1 MNLKALIVCILFGA
15 GALNFVSIK
24 QNTGQNCVVTGTV
37 KGVRK
42 DMLYILFEDT
52 TTKHTRVDSALIE
65 NEKFTYRV
73 NLSKPQLCMLS
84 LKITNKNGKKIG
96 FGMGGKVIVSEGML
110 TVKAHKDSLT
120 RLTAAGTLLQDEY
133 NDVMNKL
140 NTEYKTWSDLNMA
153 HQKALKAKD
162 AKKVNLLEEKIVV
175 EKFKIR
181 EIIITHTKRNPSSF
195 VPAYVA
201 YTNFPLIRDVS
212 NDIYNL
218 LSNTGKQYIYAEWLA
233 NRVFNSGTA
242 IGALAPAFDLPDVNG
257 NLVSL
262 NQYKGKYILLDFWAS
277 WCGPCRAESPNLIKA
292 YQTFRSKNFEI
303 IGVSIDKS
311 KQNWIKA
318 LNEDKLPYTN
328 VIVPQELLRKIS
340 DTYGIRSIPQNFLLD
355 PKGKIIALNLRGSE
369 VYQKMQAILK

>member
-1 MNLKALIVCILFGA
+1 M
-15 GALNFVSIK
+15 
-24 QNTGQNCVVTGTV
+24 
-37 KGVRK
+37 
-42 DMLYILFEDT
+42 
-52 TTKHTRVDSALIE
+52 
-65 NEKFTYRV
+65 
-73 NLSKPQLCMLS
+73 
-84 LKITNKNGKKIG
+84 
-96 FGMGGKVIVSEGML
+96 
-110 TVKAHKDSLT
+110 
-120 RLTAAGTLLQDEY
+120 
-133 NDVMNKL
+133 
-140 NTEYKTWSDLNMA
+140 
-153 HQKALKAKD
+153 
-162 AKKVNLLEEKIVV
+162 
-175 EKFKIR
+175 
-181 EIIITHTKRNPSSF
+181 
-195 VPAYVA
+195 
-201 YTNFPLIRDVS
+201 IRDVS

-257 NLVSL
+257 NFVSL
-262 NQYKGKYILLDFWAS
+262 NQYKGKYVLLDFWAS